1 MSFKFYR
8 YFNQKFF
15 SLIFNLFSKVAHDQ
29 KNFKSY
35 GKKHGK
41 YFLPDLKDEKKKQWI
56 ISAGVGDDISFDID
70 MLNLG
75 YNLIFI
81 DPTPLAVKYFKKNFD
96 YNLYDKKFIFY
107 EKGLWNEK
115 TNLNFYSS
123 DSKADINSDEYI
135 ISNTISNYNKS
146 KNSIKIETTT
156 ISEIMRENKIEFF
169 FLIKLDIEGSELEVI
184 NHIYKKNIKPNYLLI
199 EFDFLKQQSLLKAIK
214 NLFFVLKKLKK
225 LEFQIIYIDNL
236 NFTFKRKI

>member
-15 SLIFNLFSKVAHDQ
+15 SLIFNLFSKAAHDQ

-169 FLIKLDIEGSELEVI
+169 FF
-184 NHIYKKNIKPNYLLI
+184 N
-199 EFDFLKQQSLLKAIK
+199 
-214 NLFFVLKKLKK
+214 
-225 LEFQIIYIDNL
+225 
-236 NFTFKRKI
+236 KIRY

>member
-81 DPTPLAVKYFKKNFD
+81 DPTPLAVKYFKK
-96 YNLYDKKFIFY
+96 KF
-107 EKGLWNEK
+107 
-115 TNLNFYSS
+115 
-123 DSKADINSDEYI
+123 
-135 ISNTISNYNKS
+135 
-146 KNSIKIETTT
+146 
-156 ISEIMRENKIEFF
+156 
-169 FLIKLDIEGSELEVI
+169 
-184 NHIYKKNIKPNYLLI
+184 
-199 EFDFLKQQSLLKAIK
+199 
-214 NLFFVLKKLKK
+214 
-225 LEFQIIYIDNL
+225 
-236 NFTFKRKI
+236 

>member
-81 DPTPLAVKYFKKNFD
+81 DPTPLAVKYFKKNFN
-96 YNLYDKKFIFY
+96 YNLYDKRFIFY

-115 TNLNFYSS
+115 TKINFYSS

-184 NHIYKKNIKPNYLLI
+184 DYIYKKNIKPNYLLI
-199 EFDFLKQQSLLKAIK
+199 EFDFLKQQSPLKAIK
-214 NLFFVLKKLKK
+214 NLFFVLKRLKK
-225 LEFQIIYIDNL
+225 LEFKIIYIDNL